1 MTAGVRLVETQ
12 VELPPGPLAGR
23 SFVLTG
29 RLPTLTRGQAQTLI
43 EAAGGR
49 VTGSVGKTTDYVVA
63 GEDPGSKYDRA
74 RRLGIAIVDE
84 GGLRELL
91 GTPPSADGTGER
103 RSPS

>member
-1 MTAGVRLVETQ
+1 M
-12 VELPPGPLAGR
+12 
-23 SFVLTG
+23 LTG

-63 GEDPGSKYDRA
+63 GEDPGLQIYDRA
-74 RRLGIAIVDE
+74 RQLGIAIVDE

-91 GTPPSADGTGER
+91 GKPPSADGTGER